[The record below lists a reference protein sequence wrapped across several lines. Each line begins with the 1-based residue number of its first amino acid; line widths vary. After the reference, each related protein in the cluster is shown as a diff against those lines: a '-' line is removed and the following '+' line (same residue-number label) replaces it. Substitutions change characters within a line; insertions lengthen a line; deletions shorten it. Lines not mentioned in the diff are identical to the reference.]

1 MLVVATA
8 ALALDLAEKLCV
20 ACESEISLG
29 DCMNA
34 QFLSGGT
41 TGNQKSATVF
51 LMCPVLSRSD
61 I

>member
-34 QFLSGGT
+34 QFLYGSYARILIE
-41 TGNQKSATVF
+41 NF
-51 LMCPVLSRSD
+51 
-61 I
+61 